1 MKLLS
6 QIQLNTLLEEIENL
20 QVLTVVFESLQQ
32 GSVAITVCESLLVWG
47 DGEWSDATSEVL
59 AKVLGIEM
67 KVFLRFFF
75 KNSFLMS
82 LGSQHINQLICLEF
96 GHIIFLAKTII

>member
-20 QVLTVVFESLQQ
+20 RVLTVVFESLQQ

-47 DGEWSDATSEVL
+47 DGDDATSEVP

-67 KVFLRFFF
+67 KVFLTSFFLNFFF
-75 KNSFLMS
+75 NESGCS
-82 LGSQHINQLICLEF
+82 TN
-96 GHIIFLAKTII
+96 

>member
-20 QVLTVVFESLQQ
+20 RVLTVVFESLQQ

-47 DGEWSDATSEVL
+47 DGELSGETSEVP

-67 KVFLRFFF
+67 KVFLTRFFF
-75 KNSFLMS
+75 
-82 LGSQHINQLICLEF
+82 
-96 GHIIFLAKTII
+96 

>member
-20 QVLTVVFESLQQ
+20 RVLTVVFESLQQ

-47 DGEWSDATSEVL
+47 DGEWSDATSEEVL

-67 KVFLRFFF
+67 KVFLRFLKKIFF
-75 KNSFLMS
+75 FNESGCS
-82 LGSQHINQLICLEF
+82 TN
-96 GHIIFLAKTII
+96 